1 MVSSYHLTVKKY
13 LDENRIGCTLPEH
26 IQRGWDRIY
35 TLEEQ
40 QFNTRSCI
48 IGPDVQIPNSIVRK
62 RLGTTQILMKTNI
75 EILRKAFE
83 LPNELFIN
91 LSDEHKL
98 FDIIEDDQLSFEW
111 NDEDNNNEI
120 KHQKSAIDIILNKQR
135 EKRRKYEDYKYDYDN
150 IEPLSIYD
158 IIEKIHTN
166 VENNLNN
173 EDLKLIADLMQII
186 SRHNKNQIMNIYDEL
201 TNVQLISKFGG
212 VPKFVQ
218 ALQEIQK
225 AFEQVAMKTNLISI
239 ETVLNVL
246 LEKDNTYRLAME
258 LLKSFNENIKK
269 TKQQQ
274 ILKLEDK
281 SGDISDHDQTVFNIL
296 MKDRISRL
304 SASDLTMLI
313 HDFETIQNIDTTKV
327 GNDRDGQVNFI
338 SEQLNIIFIRAHLD
352 GIKTIFHAMKSSIG
366 VSLKDFI
373 DKIEASL
380 TTKLTEHDSI
390 IIESYIHDYLS
401 SLTNNELKIIYE
413 RLAQQGVL
421 QRIAITGEL
430 NQTITLN
437 LMKKIDTNGLD
448 AVIESMKDVQL
459 DNDSMKELIE
469 ALMNINHYI
478 QTQSSISLDQ
488 IQNQLGMAYFVE
500 TRNLS
505 KPDIHELSKAADLY
519 SIIHINLTEK
529 ATIDECSTF
538 LEHLKAPFIR
548 ICIQRILDLIKQD
561 NTINLD
567 KVSNKFYNE
576 RIIDL
581 INELI
586 YGSDEFNR
594 NLFIHQIKKHLKK
607 NKELPDKL
615 YRQMLREKFIHIDTK
630 IKIDTDKKKVSTI
643 INEINQILINVE
655 DRIKQEHLVDLFD
668 RIDVLAPS
676 IHRITD
682 KSISSPTKT
691 LKERITRN
699 IKDQLSTTTAVT
711 SAKHS
716 SEQKRSLLKSGP
728 KLQSITQITKKHSK
742 ILDDTKKTNNLS
754 IDKDEKEK
762 LKFNARIP
770 LALKSEEQQ
779 KSTLGIAHEQPV
791 LLSPTPI
798 TTDTINM
805 TNVSKPSSETK
816 EISDL
821 LQQPNEL
828 HEENF
833 EKPDTSFIVKSI
845 ETLQGDL
852 EIIRPETISTGK
864 MNENKTLNFELNS
877 NAALLF
883 YPPSVLNDSKQ
894 EINTIVS
901 GRIAEFVNDSQFVK
915 TKAQRLF
922 SKTIPTNIVR
932 QPIEEDTIDRSSS
945 SSNLTTNNAETISTV
960 IEARKLL
967 GPSNRPSDEPS
978 IPISTLPSDN
988 IKSSAKTLHRN
999 LPKSIKKIED
1009 IYINSLTKALRN
1021 LFTRSEYHSVKLQ
1034 KIHEELITSGHIS
1047 PLNEFYRSPSEALRV
1062 TLDHCST
1069 YADLIKWTLSLL
1081 QTNNK
1086 RNLIDFGHD
1095 LYSIA
1100 IDLDFALIE
1109 RIDNTRCAIDI
1120 QENLKYEL
1128 QTITETDL
1136 REINS
1141 YLNASQLD
1149 KLVHLSKKL
1158 NVISKDRMISDLNL
1172 LLLHLIQVCHTFE
1185 LKYRPMQTRIRE
1197 IAERF
1202 KSRAVTDLVRKL
1214 DEIEKRLAKN
1224 FSITFHGLSKRMNES
1239 RFILMK

>member
-62 RLGTTQILMKTNI
+62 RLGTTQMLMKTNI

-158 IIEKIHTN
+158 IIEEIHTN
-166 VENNLNN
+166 IEKNLNN

-327 GNDRDGQVNFI
+327 GNDRDGLVNFI

-373 DKIEASL
+373 DKIESSL

-469 ALMNINHYI
+469 ALMNINHHI

-505 KPDIHELSKAADLY
+505 KPNIHELSKAADLY

-615 YRQMLREKFIHIDTK
+615 YRQMLKEKFIHIDTK

-711 SAKHS
+711 STKHS

-754 IDKDEKEK
+754 IDKDEKKK

-791 LLSPTPI
+791 LLSPTPM

-805 TNVSKPSSETK
+805 TNVSTPSSETK

-833 EKPDTSFIVKSI
+833 EKPDTSFVVKSI

-883 YPPSVLNDSKQ
+883 YSPSVLNDSKQ

-922 SKTIPTNIVR
+922 AKTIPTNIVR

-1086 RNLIDFGHD
+1086 QNLIDFGHD

-1185 LKYRPMQTRIRE
+1185 LKYRPMQTRIRVC
-1197 IAERF
+1197 R
-1202 KSRAVTDLVRKL
+1202 
-1214 DEIEKRLAKN
+1214 
-1224 FSITFHGLSKRMNES
+1224 FSIIKIGSIRYICLYVSVQSGIRH
-1239 RFILMK
+1239 

>member
-158 IIEKIHTN
+158 IIEEIHTN
-166 VENNLNN
+166 IEKNLNN

-186 SRHNKNQIMNIYDEL
+186 SRHKKNQIMNIYDEL

-373 DKIEASL
+373 DKIESSL

-643 INEINQILINVE
+643 INEINQILIN
-655 DRIKQEHLVDLFD
+655 
-668 RIDVLAPS
+668 
-676 IHRITD
+676 
-682 KSISSPTKT
+682 
-691 LKERITRN
+691 
-699 IKDQLSTTTAVT
+699 
-711 SAKHS
+711 
-716 SEQKRSLLKSGP
+716 SGP

-754 IDKDEKEK
+754 IDKDEKKK

-791 LLSPTPI
+791 LLSPTPM

-805 TNVSKPSSETK
+805 TNVSTPSSETK

-821 LQQPNEL
+821 LQEPNEL

-833 EKPDTSFIVKSI
+833 EKPDTSFVVKSI

-922 SKTIPTNIVR
+922 AKTIPTNIVR

-1086 RNLIDFGHD
+1086 QNLIDFGHD

>member
-62 RLGTTQILMKTNI
+62 RLGTTQMLMKTNI

-158 IIEKIHTN
+158 IIEEIHTN
-166 VENNLNN
+166 IEKNLNN

-327 GNDRDGQVNFI
+327 GNDRDGLVNFI

-373 DKIEASL
+373 DKIESSL

-448 AVIESMKDVQL
+448 AVIESMKNVQL
-459 DNDSMKELIE
+459 DNDFMKELIE
-469 ALMNINHYI
+469 ALTNINHYI

-615 YRQMLREKFIHIDTK
+615 YRQMLKEKFIHIDTK

-643 INEINQILINVE
+643 INEINRILIN
-655 DRIKQEHLVDLFD
+655 
-668 RIDVLAPS
+668 
-676 IHRITD
+676 
-682 KSISSPTKT
+682 
-691 LKERITRN
+691 
-699 IKDQLSTTTAVT
+699 
-711 SAKHS
+711 
-716 SEQKRSLLKSGP
+716 SGP

-762 LKFNARIP
+762 LKFNARIS

-779 KSTLGIAHEQPV
+779 KSTLGIAREQPV

-805 TNVSKPSSETK
+805 TNVSKPPSETK

-845 ETLQGDL
+845 ETFQGDL

-922 SKTIPTNIVR
+922 AKTIPTNIVR